1 MSEMSEMTCAEL
13 ADVAAELALGV
24 LTGRERARALAHLDR
39 CETCREDVRQL
50 LATSEQLIGLLPER
64 EPPVGFETRV
74 LSRLGFPV
82 PQPGTTSPG
91 TTPQP
96 GTAPQPGS
104 ALPGPAAPATRR
116 PAVGAG
122 APWTRRLLAAAAAIV
137 VLAGVAVGGWGFGRS
152 TAAHP
157 APAAQA
163 ALSSA
168 VFVTPGHHSAGEV
181 FVYRGAPS
189 WLYMSVD
196 LPSGDGMV
204 SCQLIGSNGKVTTV
218 GSFQLA
224 NGYGAWGSPDPWTPS
239 SIQGARLVAADGTVL
254 AVASLR

>member
-50 LATSEQLIGLLPER
+50 LATSEQLVGLLPER
-64 EPPVGFETRV
+64 EPPAGFETRV
-74 LSRLGFPV
+74 LDRLGFPV
-82 PQPGTTSPG
+82 TG
-91 TTPQP
+91 
-96 GTAPQPGS
+96 
-104 ALPGPAAPATRR
+104 PGPAIPSPGPAK
-116 PAVGAG
+116 PAGRGTGRAAV
-122 APWTRRLLAAAAAIV
+122 WSRRLLAVAASIV
-137 VLAGVAVGGWGFGRS
+137 VLAGVAMGAWGMGRS
-152 TAAHP
+152 TGARP
-157 APAAQA
+157 ASAQA
-163 ALSSA
+163 VLSSA

-204 SCQLIGSNGKVTTV
+204 TCQLIGTNGQVTNV

-239 SIQGARLVAADGTVL
+239 AIHGARLVSADGTVL
-254 AVASLR
+254 AVATLR

>member
-24 LTGRERARALAHLDR
+24 LTGRERAQALAHLDR

-50 LATSEQLIGLLPER
+50 MATSEQLVGLLPER
-64 EPPVGFETRV
+64 EPSAGFETRV
-74 LSRLGFPV
+74 LSRLGFPA
-82 PQPGTTSPG
+82 PLPGPATQPRP
-91 TTPQP
+91 
-96 GTAPQPGS
+96 
-104 ALPGPAAPATRR
+104 ALTGPAAPAPAAAGAR
-116 PAVGAG
+116 PAAAAS
-122 APWTRRLLAAAAAIV
+122 APWTRRLLAAAASIV
-137 VLAGVAVGGWGFGRS
+137 VLAGVAVGGWGLGRS
-152 TAAHP
+152 SAAHMASP
-157 APAAQA
+157 AQA

-168 VFVTPGHHSAGEV
+168 MFVTPGHRGAGEV

-204 SCQLIGSNGKVTTV
+204 TCQLIGSNGKVTTV

-224 NGYGAWGSPDPWTPS
+224 NGYGAWGSPDPWAPA
-239 SIQGARLVAADGTVL
+239 SIDGARLVAADGTVL